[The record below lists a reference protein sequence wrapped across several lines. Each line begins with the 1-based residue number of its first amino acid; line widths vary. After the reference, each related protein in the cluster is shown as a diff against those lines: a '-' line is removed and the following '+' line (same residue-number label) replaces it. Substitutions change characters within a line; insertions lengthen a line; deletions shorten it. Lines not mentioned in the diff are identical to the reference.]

1 MRKKVGED
9 TKICRIRWKERERE
23 EEKTQVKRRIS
34 NEEQREKEVHL
45 GVEYLQLSLE
55 MTEHPS
61 HFLFGAGYFL

>member
-1 MRKKVGED
+1 MQNAV
-9 TKICRIRWKERERE
+9 KERGRE
-23 EEKTQVKRRIS
+23 QEKTQVKRRIS

-45 GVEYLQLSLE
+45 GVQYLQLSLE